1 MWHRVYS
8 YREARGLVRCI
19 YSFTQGHRLHGIWF
33 TPHFGSQDDQFSRSV
48 ETWIDSL
55 LANGYSLYVAS
66 VTEEEWR
73 SAPERAEYYI
83 AELQR
88 LLA

>member
-1 MWHRVYS
+1 MWHQVYS
-8 YREARGLVRCI
+8 YREASGLVRCI
-19 YSFTQGHRLHGIWF
+19 YSFVQGRRVLGIWF
-33 TPHFGSQDDQFSRSV
+33 APHFGSQDEQFACAV

-73 SAPERAEYYI
+73 TAPERAEYHV